1 MVKAIVNPPAPDRR
15 YIQRMGWKGVNVI
28 NGVAPT
34 GQFPKAVGG
43 GIFGLEGQDSG
54 VFDGPMVP
62 NSGTGIFYNDYAK
75 DTTETAQRDL
85 EWQLLRRPGRP
96 LYPGSS
102 SRGIVLIG
110 PSMGTD
116 DSVIGSRD
124 GEILAEM
131 QARQAAERAEAARL
145 EHERRMRNYKIVG
158 GVAALGAAYFV
169 LRKMLKPAQEGM

>member
-34 GQFPKAVGG
+34 GKFPKAVGS

-75 DTTETAQRDL
+75 DTTETQQHDL

-102 SRGIVLIG
+102 ARGIVLIG
-110 PSMGTD
+110 PSMGND
-116 DSVIGSRD
+116 NGSGNGN
-124 GEILAEM
+124 GEQQSSPLGKLIA
-131 QARQAAERAEAARL
+131 
-145 EHERRMRNYKIVG
+145 
-158 GVAALGAAYFV
+158 GAAIIGGAYFI
-169 LRKMLKPAQEGM
+169 LSTMLKLAKEGE

>member
-15 YIQRMGWKGVNVI
+15 YIQRIGWKGVNVI

-34 GQFPKAVGG
+34 GQFPKAVGS
-43 GIFGLEGQDSG
+43 GIFGLEGQDNG

-75 DTTETAQRDL
+75 DTTETQQHDL

-102 SRGIVLIG
+102 ARGIVLIG
-110 PSMGTD
+110 PSMGNE
-116 DSVIGSRD
+116 SGNGNGEQQSSPIGK
-124 GEILAEM
+124 L
-131 QARQAAERAEAARL
+131 
-145 EHERRMRNYKIVG
+145 
-158 GVAALGAAYFV
+158 VAGAAIIGGAYFI
-169 LRKMLKPAQEGM
+169 LRTMLKYAKEGE

>member
-28 NGVAPT
+28 NGVTPT
-34 GQFPKAVGG
+34 GKFPKAVGS
-43 GIFGLEGQDSG
+43 GIFGLECQDSG

-75 DTTETAQRDL
+75 DTTETQQHDL

-102 SRGIVLIG
+102 ARGIVLIG
-110 PSMGTD
+110 PSMGND
-116 DSVIGSRD
+116 NVSSNGN
-124 GEILAEM
+124 GEQQSSPLGKLIA
-131 QARQAAERAEAARL
+131 
-145 EHERRMRNYKIVG
+145 
-158 GVAALGAAYFV
+158 GAAIIGGAYFI
-169 LRKMLKPAQEGM
+169 LSTMLKLAKEGE

>member
-15 YIQRMGWKGVNVI
+15 YLKRMGWGKENVI

-34 GQFPKAVGG
+34 GKFPKAVGG

-75 DTTETAQRDL
+75 DCTETAQRDL

-102 SRGIVLIG
+102 ARGIVLIG

-116 DSVIGSRD
+116 IGSRD

-131 QARQAAERAEAARL
+131 RARQLAERVEADRL
-145 EHERRMRNYKIVG
+145 EQQRRMRNYKIVG
-158 GVAALGAAYFV
+158 GVAALGVAYYVF
-169 LRKMLKPAQEGM
+169 RKILKPDERGE